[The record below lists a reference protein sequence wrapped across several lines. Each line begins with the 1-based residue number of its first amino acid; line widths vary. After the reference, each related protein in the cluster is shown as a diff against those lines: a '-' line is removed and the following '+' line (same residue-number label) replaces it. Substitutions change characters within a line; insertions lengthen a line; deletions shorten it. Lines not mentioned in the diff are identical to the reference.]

1 MSTNPNKQ
9 GSALD
14 SSRPLLGIF
23 PAVFALFLA
32 VCAVIAAAWNVHNTF
47 DSIRSISVA
56 GSQTREVRLLLE
68 HMMSFLKD
76 VESGSRG
83 FVITGKPEFLESYN
97 SALEKI
103 PVIQAELR
111 KHLLDEQDDNVD
123 WNKVE
128 TLFAQRIDLAKQ
140 AVSNRT
146 LGKDANNYPALFD
159 AGNQAMQ
166 KTRSIFTQMEAFQDR
181 RQAELTASIEQMQHR
196 SEMLSKAMAIT
207 ALILVVI
214 AITIVVH
221 EQRKRRSAEMLLR
234 STNLSLEQRVTERT
248 MALKEAL
255 DRLAEFAGEQ
265 NRAVELERKRLS
277 REVHDQ
283 IGQVFSAIKLISGSV
298 PYESYPPGLAEA
310 LAMALE
316 MGING
321 TRSITAALR
330 PPLLDD
336 LGLGAALTHFA
347 VDLARVGQ
355 IEVTVDVSGDEDL
368 SEEGRL
374 GLFRIAQ
381 EAVTNALRH
390 SQGNNMKI
398 TGAISNGNYLFRM
411 SDNGIGFNPDELR
424 PGAVGLKSM
433 QERAMLIGGV
443 CGIDTSATGVTIEV
457 RLPWDKNILG

>member
-1 MSTNPNKQ
+1 
-9 GSALD
+9 
-14 SSRPLLGIF
+14 
-23 PAVFALFLA
+23 
-32 VCAVIAAAWNVHNTF
+32 
-47 DSIRSISVA
+47 
-56 GSQTREVRLLLE
+56 
-68 HMMSFLKD
+68 MSFLKD